1 MRNRRIPPFIV
12 PVTVFVIVAVGYAL
26 ARHTLTLKGF
36 IVSILATVAVT
47 LAFGAMSRGPYI

>member
-1 MRNRRIPPFIV
+1 MHNRRIPPFIV
-12 PVTVFVIVAVGYAL
+12 PMAVFVVVAVGYAL

-36 IVSILATVAVT
+36 IVSILATIAVA